1 MYDYLENLVTPREGF
16 IFLLNLTFSLSMKDE
31 YVAETST
38 TIELIEASLARE
50 DVEDKEKDKENSR
63 YMYR

>member
-38 TIELIEASLARE
+38 TIELIEASLATE

>member
-1 MYDYLENLVTPREGF
+1 MYDYLENLVTPRAGF

-50 DVEDKEKDKENSR
+50 DVEDKENSR

>member
-1 MYDYLENLVTPREGF
+1 MYDYLENLVTPRAGF